1 VSRVTNCVTVP
12 NFIEIAQT
20 VAEIC
25 KFQYYASLALKC
37 LFTPPFYE
45 VLGAHFPQMMSL
57 IDRPGQDRTKVTKGL
72 YFTYLWRSPYW
83 CNVHEHLFSGWK
95 WNFRGLRFYRGSN
108 FPFSYWFLNGPYNS
122 AALLQCSAT
131 ALLVIQL

>member
-1 VSRVTNCVTVP
+1 MSRVTNCVTVP
-12 NFIEIAQT
+12 NFIEISQT

-57 IDRPGQDRTKVTKGL
+57 IDRPGPEAPETVRGKGGRLTPEGHKGWSTVWGAIRGTKL
-72 YFTYLWRSPYW
+72 
-83 CNVHEHLFSGWK
+83 
-95 WNFRGLRFYRGSN
+95 
-108 FPFSYWFLNGPYNS
+108 
-122 AALLQCSAT
+122 
-131 ALLVIQL
+131 